1 MNEIIINL
9 EGKEYQI
16 DIQKAKE
23 IGVLKEKDSRCKSW
37 EEFKLKYKNSRGY
50 SIDSLTGEIYNS
62 LNPMIAVEQLT
73 ENEAIAIQ
81 AFSKLLKL
89 RRDWIGTWEPN
100 WCKSECKLKYCIVVK
115 DNNIII
121 NSFYLI
127 QHPFSFP
134 TEEMAKEFL
143 GCFKDL
149 FEQCEN
155 LI

>member
-73 ENEAIAIQ
+73 ENEAVAIQ
-81 AFSKLLKL
+81 AFSRLLKL
-89 RRDWIGTWEPN
+89 RRDWIGN
-100 WCKSECKLKYCIVVK
+100 WDPDWNIYKIKYCIT
-115 DNNIII
+115 
-121 NSFYLI
+121 YLSDHLCI
-127 QHPFSFP
+127 SYWESYHHPFSFP
-134 TEEMAKEFL
+134 TEEMAEEFL
-143 GCFKDL
+143 NCFRNL
-149 FEQCEN
+149 FEQCKC